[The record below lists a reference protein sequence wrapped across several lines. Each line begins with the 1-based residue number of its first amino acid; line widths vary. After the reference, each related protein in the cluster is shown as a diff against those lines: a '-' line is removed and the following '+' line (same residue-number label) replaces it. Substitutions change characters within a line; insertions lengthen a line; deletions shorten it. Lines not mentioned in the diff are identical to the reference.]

1 MTGNGR
7 SALPYA
13 DRVSVI
19 ARNPDVLH
27 ATIGEELVLL
37 NVDSLVYFE
46 FNEVGVD
53 IWQML
58 EAGPLPIDAVV
69 QRLLAGYDVDEPH
82 CLEAVSTF
90 VASAQAKGL
99 LVVAPS

>member
-1 MTGNGR
+1 MSSTWLR
-7 SALPYA
+7 ALPYA
-13 DRVSVI
+13 AGVSVV

-27 ATIGEELVLL
+27 ATVGDELVLL
-37 NVDSLVYFE
+37 NVDTLAYFE

-58 EAGPLPIDAVV
+58 EAGPLPFDAVV
-69 QRLLAGYDVDEPH
+69 ERLMAEYDVDEAR
-82 CLEAVSTF
+82 CRGAVSTF
-90 VASAQAKGL
+90 VASSQAKGL